1 MISDAAAPHKPRRTP
16 LAEVTGAFLRL
27 GLTSFGGPVA
37 HLGYFR
43 NAFVDQRKWLDDRE
57 YADLVALCQ
66 MLPGPASSQVGMG
79 LGMRRA
85 GLPGLFAAWV
95 TFTLPSAIVLT
106 LFALGLSA
114 VGNVGDAGWLLGLK
128 AAAVAVVAGAVKSMA
143 QSLTPDATRASIA
156 GLALIL
162 LLIVPGS
169 LVPTAVVQVAAIVLG
184 AVAGLLWLRPKPS
197 PAEEAAAEVS
207 TAQSEPAPTEP
218 SADAAHTGSSAP
230 AAVPST
236 ATAKLGSRASRRLGV
251 GALIA
256 FVVLLLGLPALAA
269 ATGDA
274 TIRLIDI
281 FYRAGALVFGGGHVV
296 LPLLEAELVPT
307 GLVDHDTFLA
317 GYGAAQAVPG
327 PLFTFA
333 AFLGASM
340 TTGPTGILGAG
351 IALLATFLPAGLLV
365 VGILPFWER
374 LRAWEPATAALTGVN
389 AAVVG
394 LLGAAL
400 YDPAFVEGIT
410 SPATLALAVAA
421 FIAGTMWKVP
431 AWATVIGAGVLGWLL
446 L

>member
-1 MISDAAAPHKPRRTP
+1 MNSDAAATHQPGAAP
-16 LAEVTGAFLRL
+16 LAEVAGSFLRL

-43 NAFVDQRKWLDDRE
+43 ETFVGRRSWLDDRE

-79 LGMRRA
+79 LGLRRA
-85 GLPGLFAAWV
+85 GLPGLAAAWV
-95 TFTLPSAIVLT
+95 SFTLPSAILLT

-114 VGNVGDAGWLLGLK
+114 FGDLGDAGWLLGLK
-128 AAAVAVVAGAVKSMA
+128 AAAVAVVAGAVQSMA
-143 QSLTPDATRASIA
+143 KTLTPDARRASIA
-156 GLALIL
+156 AAALIL
-162 LLIVPGS
+162 MLVIPNS
-169 LVPTAVVQVAAIVLG
+169 MVPTALVQIAAIVLG
-184 AVAGLLWLRPKPS
+184 GVLGLVWLKRPDKSRKEKES
-197 PAEEAAAEVS
+197 P
-207 TAQSEPAPTEP
+207 
-218 SADAAHTGSSAP
+218 GSK
-230 AAVPST
+230 V
-236 ATAKLGSRASRRLGV
+236 GSRGARRLGI
-251 GALIA
+251 ASLIA
-256 FVVLLLGLPALAA
+256 FAALLLGLPALTA

-340 TTGPTGILGAG
+340 TTGPAGILGAG
-351 IALLATFLPAGLLV
+351 IALLAIFLPAGLLV

-400 YDPAFVEGIT
+400 YDPVFVEGIT

-421 FIAGTMWKVP
+421 FVAGTMWKAP

>member
-1 MISDAAAPHKPRRTP
+1 MTTAPART
-16 LAEVTGAFLRL
+16 AEVAESFLRL

-43 NAFVDQRKWLDDRE
+43 ETFVGRRSWLDDRE
-57 YADLVALCQ
+57 FADLVALCQ

-79 LGMRRA
+79 LGLRRA
-85 GLPGLFAAWV
+85 GLPGLAAAWIS
-95 TFTLPSAIVLT
+95 FTLPSAILLT
-106 LFALGLSA
+106 LFAHGLSA
-114 VGNVGDAGWLLGLK
+114 FGDLGDAGWLLGLK
-128 AAAVAVVAGAVKSMA
+128 AAAVAVVAGAVQSMA
-143 QSLTPDATRASIA
+143 KTLTPDARRASIA
-156 GLALIL
+156 AAALIL
-162 LLIVPGS
+162 MLIIPNS
-169 LVPTAVVQVAAIVLG
+169 IVPTALVQIVAIVLG
-184 AVAGLLWLRPKPS
+184 GVLGLVWLKRPHKGEKDRES
-197 PAEEAAAEVS
+197 PAEA
-207 TAQSEPAPTEP
+207 TAP
-218 SADAAHTGSSAP
+218 D
-230 AAVPST
+230 T
-236 ATAKLGSRASRRLGV
+236 ATTAVGSHAPGACVGSRGARRLGV
-251 GALIA
+251 AALIA
-256 FVVLLLGLPALAA
+256 FAALLFGLPALTA

-340 TTGPTGILGAG
+340 TTGPSGILGAG
-351 IALLATFLPAGLLV
+351 IAVLAIFLPAGLLV
-365 VGILPFWER
+365 IGILPFWER
-374 LRAWEPATAALTGVN
+374 LRSWEPATAALTGVN

-400 YDPAFVEGIT
+400 YDPVFVEGIT

-431 AWATVIGAGVLGWLL
+431 AWATVIGAGLLGWLL

>member
-66 MLPGPASSQVGMG
+66 MLPGPASSQVCMG
-79 LGMRRA
+79 LGLRRA
-85 GLPGLFAAWV
+85 GLPGLAAAWV
-95 TFTLPSAIVLT
+95 TFTLPSAILLT

-114 VGNVGDAGWLLGLK
+114 FGELGDAGWLLGLK
-128 AAAVAVVAGAVKSMA
+128 AAAVAVVAGAVQSMA
-143 QSLTPDATRASIA
+143 KSLTPDARRASIA
-156 GLALIL
+156 GLA
-162 LLIVPGS
+162 IVLMLVIPNS
-169 LVPTAVVQVAAIVLG
+169 IVPTALVQVAAIVLG
-184 AVAGLLWLRPKPS
+184 GVLGLVWLKRPHRGAKNRET
-197 PAEEAAAEVS
+197 PAETRVA
-207 TAQSEPAPTEP
+207 
-218 SADAAHTGSSAP
+218 
-230 AAVPST
+230 
-236 ATAKLGSRASRRLGV
+236 SRGARRLGIS
-251 GALIA
+251 ALIA
-256 FVVLLLGLPALAA
+256 FVALLVGLPALTAV
-269 ATGDA
+269 TGDA

-351 IALLATFLPAGLLV
+351 IALLAIFLPAGLLV

-431 AWATVIGAGVLGWLL
+431 AWAAVIGAGVLGWLL

>member
-1 MISDAAAPHKPRRTP
+1 MTSAPART
-16 LAEVTGAFLRL
+16 AEVAGTFLRL

-43 NAFVDQRKWLDDRE
+43 ETFVGRRSWLDDRE

-79 LGMRRA
+79 LGLRRA
-85 GLPGLFAAWV
+85 GLPGLVAAWV
-95 TFTLPSAIVLT
+95 SFTLPSAILLT

-114 VGNVGDAGWLLGLK
+114 LGGLGDAGWLLGLK
-128 AAAVAVVAGAVKSMA
+128 AAAVAVVAGAVRSMA
-143 QSLTPDATRASIA
+143 TTLTPDARRASIA
-156 GLALIL
+156 AAALIL
-162 LLIVPGS
+162 MLVVPDS
-169 LVPTAVVQVAAIVLG
+169 IVPTALVQIAAIIFGGVLG
-184 AVAGLLWLRPKPS
+184 LVWLKRPHKGGKEQES
-197 PAEEAAAEVS
+197 LTEAAAHE
-207 TAQSEPAPTEP
+207 ARIA
-218 SADAAHTGSSAP
+218 
-230 AAVPST
+230 
-236 ATAKLGSRASRRLGV
+236 SRGARRLGI

-256 FVVLLLGLPALAA
+256 LAALLLGLPALTA

-351 IALLATFLPAGLLV
+351 IALLAIFLPAGLLV
-365 VGILPFWER
+365 IGILPFWER
-374 LRAWEPATAALTGVN
+374 MRAWEPATAALTGVN

-400 YDPAFVEGIT
+400 YDPVFVEGIT
-410 SPATLALAVAA
+410 SPGTLSLAVAA
-421 FIAGTMWKVP
+421 FVAGTMWKVP
-431 AWATVIGAGVLGWLL
+431 AWATVIGAGLAGWLL

>member
-1 MISDAAAPHKPRRTP
+1 MNSDPSAERRNSRPP
-16 LAEVTGAFLRL
+16 LAEVAGSFLRL

-43 NAFVDQRKWLDDRE
+43 ETFVGRRSWLDDRE

-79 LGMRRA
+79 LGLRRA
-85 GLPGLFAAWV
+85 GLPGLAAAWV
-95 TFTLPSAIVLT
+95 TFTLPSAILLT

-114 VGNVGDAGWLLGLK
+114 FGELGDAGWLLGLK
-128 AAAVAVVAGAVKSMA
+128 AAAVAVVAGAVQSMA
-143 QSLTPDATRASIA
+143 KSLTPDARRASIA
-156 GLALIL
+156 GLA
-162 LLIVPGS
+162 IVLMLVIPNS
-169 LVPTAVVQVAAIVLG
+169 IVPTALVQVAAIVLG
-184 AVAGLLWLRPKPS
+184 GVLGLVWLKRPHRGAKNRET
-197 PAEEAAAEVS
+197 PAETRVA
-207 TAQSEPAPTEP
+207 
-218 SADAAHTGSSAP
+218 
-230 AAVPST
+230 
-236 ATAKLGSRASRRLGV
+236 SRGARRLGIS
-251 GALIA
+251 ALIA
-256 FVVLLLGLPALAA
+256 FVALLVGLPALTAV
-269 ATGDA
+269 TGDA

-340 TTGPTGILGAG
+340 TTGPSGILGAG
-351 IALLATFLPAGLLV
+351 IALLAIFLPAGLLV
-365 VGILPFWER
+365 IGILPLWER
-374 LRAWEPATAALTGVN
+374 LRSWEPATAALTGVN

-400 YDPAFVEGIT
+400 YDPVFVEGIT

-431 AWATVIGAGVLGWLL
+431 AWATVIGAGLLGWLL

>member
-1 MISDAAAPHKPRRTP
+1 MTTAPARTS
-16 LAEVTGAFLRL
+16 EVASSFLRL

-43 NAFVDQRKWLDDRE
+43 EAFVGRRSWLDDRE

-79 LGMRRA
+79 LGLRRA
-85 GLPGLFAAWV
+85 GLPGLAAAWV
-95 TFTLPSAIVLT
+95 TFTLPSAILLT

-114 VGNVGDAGWLLGLK
+114 FGELGDAGWLLGLK
-128 AAAVAVVAGAVKSMA
+128 AAAVAVVAGAVQSMA
-143 QSLTPDATRASIA
+143 KTLTPDARRASIA
-156 GLALIL
+156 AAALIL
-162 LLIVPGS
+162 MLIIPNS
-169 LVPTAVVQVAAIVLG
+169 IVPTALVQIVAIVLG
-184 AVAGLLWLRPKPS
+184 GVLGLVWLKRPHKGAKNRET
-197 PAEEAAAEVS
+197 PAETRVA
-207 TAQSEPAPTEP
+207 
-218 SADAAHTGSSAP
+218 
-230 AAVPST
+230 
-236 ATAKLGSRASRRLGV
+236 SRGARRLGIS
-251 GALIA
+251 ALIA
-256 FVVLLLGLPALAA
+256 FVALLVGLPALTA

-340 TTGPTGILGAG
+340 TTGPSGILGAG
-351 IALLATFLPAGLLV
+351 IALLAIFLPAGLLV
-365 VGILPFWER
+365 IGILPFWER

-400 YDPAFVEGIT
+400 YDPVFVEGIT

-421 FIAGTMWKVP
+421 FVAGTMWKIP
-431 AWATVIGAGVLGWLL
+431 AWATVISAGLLGWLL

>member
-1 MISDAAAPHKPRRTP
+1 MTVALART
-16 LAEVTGAFLRL
+16 AEVAGSFLRL

-43 NAFVDQRKWLDDRE
+43 ETFVGRRSWLDDRE

-79 LGMRRA
+79 LGLRRA
-85 GLPGLFAAWV
+85 GLPGLAAAWV
-95 TFTLPSAIVLT
+95 SFTLPSAVLLT

-114 VGNVGDAGWLLGLK
+114 FGDLGDAGWLLGLK
-128 AAAVAVVAGAVKSMA
+128 AAAVAVVAGAVQSMA
-143 QSLTPDATRASIA
+143 RTLTPDARRASIA
-156 GLALIL
+156 AAALIL
-162 LLIVPGS
+162 MLVVPDS
-169 LVPTAVVQVAAIVLG
+169 IVPTALVQIAAIVLG
-184 AVAGLLWLRPKPS
+184 GVLGLVWLKRDHRGANDQKPL
-197 PAEEAAAEVS
+197 AEAAA
-207 TAQSEPAPTEP
+207 PT
-218 SADAAHTGSSAP
+218 
-230 AAVPST
+230 T
-236 ATAKLGSRASRRLGV
+236 ATAAVGSHVPASRLGTRGARRLGI

-256 FVVLLLGLPALAA
+256 FAALLFGLPALTAT
-269 ATGDA
+269 TGDA
-274 TIRLIDI
+274 TVRLIDI

-340 TTGPTGILGAG
+340 TTGPSGILGAG
-351 IALLATFLPAGLLV
+351 IALLAIFLPAGLLV
-365 VGILPFWER
+365 IGILPFWER

-400 YDPAFVEGIT
+400 YDPVFVEGIT

-421 FIAGTMWKVP
+421 FVAGTMWKVP
-431 AWATVIGAGVLGWLL
+431 AWATVIGAGLAGWLL

>member
-1 MISDAAAPHKPRRTP
+1 MTTAPART
-16 LAEVTGAFLRL
+16 AEVAGSFLRL

-43 NAFVDQRKWLDDRE
+43 ETFVGRRSWLDDRE

-79 LGMRRA
+79 LGLRRA
-85 GLPGLFAAWV
+85 GLPGLAAAWV
-95 TFTLPSAIVLT
+95 TFTLPSAILLT

-114 VGNVGDAGWLLGLK
+114 FGELGDAGWLLGLK
-128 AAAVAVVAGAVKSMA
+128 AAAVAVVAGAVQSMA
-143 QSLTPDATRASIA
+143 KSLTPDARRASIA
-156 GLALIL
+156 GLA
-162 LLIVPGS
+162 IVLMLVIPNS
-169 LVPTAVVQVAAIVLG
+169 IVPTALVQVAAIVLG
-184 AVAGLLWLRPKPS
+184 GVLGLVWLKRPHRGAKNRET
-197 PAEEAAAEVS
+197 PAETRVA
-207 TAQSEPAPTEP
+207 
-218 SADAAHTGSSAP
+218 
-230 AAVPST
+230 
-236 ATAKLGSRASRRLGV
+236 SRGARRLGIS
-251 GALIA
+251 ALIA
-256 FVVLLLGLPALAA
+256 FVALLVGLPALTA

-274 TIRLIDI
+274 TLRLIDI

-340 TTGPTGILGAG
+340 TTGPSGILGAG
-351 IALLATFLPAGLLV
+351 IALLAIFLPAGLLV
-365 VGILPFWER
+365 IGILPFWER

-400 YDPAFVEGIT
+400 YDPVFVEGIT

-421 FIAGTMWKVP
+421 FVAGTMWKIP
-431 AWATVIGAGVLGWLL
+431 AWATVISAGLLGWLL

>member
-1 MISDAAAPHKPRRTP
+1 MTAALART
-16 LAEVTGAFLRL
+16 AEVAGSFLRL

-43 NAFVDQRKWLDDRE
+43 ETFVDRRSWLDDRE

-79 LGMRRA
+79 LGLRRA
-85 GLPGLFAAWV
+85 GLPGLVAAWV
-95 TFTLPSAIVLT
+95 SFTLPSAILLT

-114 VGNVGDAGWLLGLK
+114 FGDLGDAGWLLGLK
-128 AAAVAVVAGAVKSMA
+128 AAAVAVVAGAVQSMA
-143 QSLTPDATRASIA
+143 RTLTPDARRASIA
-156 GLALIL
+156 AAALIL
-162 LLIVPGS
+162 MLVVPDS
-169 LVPTAVVQVAAIVLG
+169 IVPTALVQIAAIVLG
-184 AVAGLLWLRPKPS
+184 GVLGLVWLKRDHRGANDQKPL
-197 PAEEAAAEVS
+197 AEAAA
-207 TAQSEPAPTEP
+207 P
-218 SADAAHTGSSAP
+218 D
-230 AAVPST
+230 T
-236 ATAKLGSRASRRLGV
+236 ATAAVESHAPASRLGTRGARRLGI

-256 FVVLLLGLPALAA
+256 FAALLFGLPALTAT
-269 ATGDA
+269 TGDA

-340 TTGPTGILGAG
+340 ATGPTGILGAG
-351 IALLATFLPAGLLV
+351 IALLAIFLPAGLLV
-365 VGILPFWER
+365 IGTLPFWER

-400 YDPAFVEGIT
+400 YDPVFVEGIT

-421 FIAGTMWKVP
+421 FVAGTMWKVP
-431 AWATVIGAGVLGWLL
+431 AWATVISAGLAGWLL

>member
-1 MISDAAAPHKPRRTP
+1 MTTAPART
-16 LAEVTGAFLRL
+16 AEVAGSFLRL

-43 NAFVDQRKWLDDRE
+43 ETFVGRRSWLDDRE

-79 LGMRRA
+79 LGLRRA
-85 GLPGLFAAWV
+85 GLPGLAAAWV
-95 TFTLPSAIVLT
+95 TFTLPSAILLT

-114 VGNVGDAGWLLGLK
+114 FGELGDAGWLLGLK
-128 AAAVAVVAGAVKSMA
+128 AAAVAVVAGAVQSMA
-143 QSLTPDATRASIA
+143 KSLTPDARRASIA
-156 GLALIL
+156 GLA
-162 LLIVPGS
+162 IVLMLVIPNS
-169 LVPTAVVQVAAIVLG
+169 IVPTALVQVAAIVLG
-184 AVAGLLWLRPKPS
+184 GVLGLVWLKRPHRGAKNRET
-197 PAEEAAAEVS
+197 PAETRVA
-207 TAQSEPAPTEP
+207 
-218 SADAAHTGSSAP
+218 
-230 AAVPST
+230 
-236 ATAKLGSRASRRLGV
+236 SRGARRLGIS
-251 GALIA
+251 ALIA
-256 FVVLLLGLPALAA
+256 FVALLVGLPALTAV
-269 ATGDA
+269 TGDA

-281 FYRAGALVFGGGHVV
+281 FYRAGSLVFGGGHVV

-340 TTGPTGILGAG
+340 TTGPSGILGAG
-351 IALLATFLPAGLLV
+351 IALLAIFLPAGLLV
-365 VGILPFWER
+365 IGILPFWER
-374 LRAWEPATAALTGVN
+374 LRSWEPATAALTGVN

-400 YDPAFVEGIT
+400 YDPVFVEGIT

-431 AWATVIGAGVLGWLL
+431 AWATVIGAGLLGWLL

>member
-1 MISDAAAPHKPRRTP
+1 MTTAPART
-16 LAEVTGAFLRL
+16 AEVAGSFLRL

-43 NAFVDQRKWLDDRE
+43 ETFVGRRSWLDDRE

-79 LGMRRA
+79 LGLRRA
-85 GLPGLFAAWV
+85 GLPGLAAAWV
-95 TFTLPSAIVLT
+95 TFTLPSAILLT

-114 VGNVGDAGWLLGLK
+114 FGELGDAGWLLGLK
-128 AAAVAVVAGAVKSMA
+128 AAAVAVVAGAVQSMA
-143 QSLTPDATRASIA
+143 KSLTPDARRASIA
-156 GLALIL
+156 GLAVVLMLVIPNS
-162 LLIVPGS
+162 I
-169 LVPTAVVQVAAIVLG
+169 VPTALVQVAAIVLG
-184 AVAGLLWLRPKPS
+184 GVLGLAWLKRPHKGAKNRET
-197 PAEEAAAEVS
+197 PAETRVA
-207 TAQSEPAPTEP
+207 
-218 SADAAHTGSSAP
+218 
-230 AAVPST
+230 
-236 ATAKLGSRASRRLGV
+236 SRGARRLGIS
-251 GALIA
+251 ALIA
-256 FVVLLLGLPALAA
+256 FVALLVGLPALTA

-340 TTGPTGILGAG
+340 TTGPSGILGAG
-351 IALLATFLPAGLLV
+351 TALLAIFLPAGLLV
-365 VGILPFWER
+365 IGILPFWER
-374 LRAWEPATAALTGVN
+374 LRSWEPATAALTGVN

-400 YDPAFVEGIT
+400 YDPVFVEGIT

-431 AWATVIGAGVLGWLL
+431 AWATVIVAGLLGWLL

>member
-1 MISDAAAPHKPRRTP
+1 MTTAPART
-16 LAEVTGAFLRL
+16 AEVAGSFLRL

-43 NAFVDQRKWLDDRE
+43 ETFVGRRSWLDDRE

-79 LGMRRA
+79 LGLRRA
-85 GLPGLFAAWV
+85 GLPGLAAAWV
-95 TFTLPSAIVLT
+95 TFTLPSAILLT

-114 VGNVGDAGWLLGLK
+114 FGELGDAGWLLGLK
-128 AAAVAVVAGAVKSMA
+128 AAAVAVVAGAVQSMA
-143 QSLTPDATRASIA
+143 KSLTPDARRASIA
-156 GLALIL
+156 GLA
-162 LLIVPGS
+162 IVLMLVIPNS
-169 LVPTAVVQVAAIVLG
+169 IVPTALVQVAAIVLG
-184 AVAGLLWLRPKPS
+184 GVLGLVWLKRPHRGAKNRET
-197 PAEEAAAEVS
+197 PAETRVA
-207 TAQSEPAPTEP
+207 
-218 SADAAHTGSSAP
+218 
-230 AAVPST
+230 
-236 ATAKLGSRASRRLGV
+236 SRGARRLGIS
-251 GALIA
+251 ALIA
-256 FVVLLLGLPALAA
+256 FVALLVGLPALTAV
-269 ATGDA
+269 TGDA

-340 TTGPTGILGAG
+340 TTGPSGILGAG
-351 IALLATFLPAGLLV
+351 IALLAIFLPAGLLV
-365 VGILPFWER
+365 IGILPFWER
-374 LRAWEPATAALTGVN
+374 LRSWEPATAALTGVN

-400 YDPAFVEGIT
+400 YDPVFVEGIT

-421 FIAGTMWKVP
+421 FVAGTMWKIP
-431 AWATVIGAGVLGWLL
+431 AWATVISAGLLGWLL

>member
-1 MISDAAAPHKPRRTP
+1 MTSAPART
-16 LAEVTGAFLRL
+16 AEVAGSFLRL

-43 NAFVDQRKWLDDRE
+43 NEFVGRRSWLDDRE

-79 LGMRRA
+79 LGLRRA
-85 GLPGLFAAWV
+85 GLPGLAAAWV
-95 TFTLPSAIVLT
+95 SFTLPSAILLT

-114 VGNVGDAGWLLGLK
+114 FGDLGDAGWLLGLK
-128 AAAVAVVAGAVKSMA
+128 AAAVAVVAGAVQSMA
-143 QSLTPDATRASIA
+143 KTLTPDARRASIA
-156 GLALIL
+156 AAVLMLM
-162 LLIVPGS
+162 
-169 LVPTAVVQVAAIVLG
+169 LVIPDSTLPTALVQIVAIVLG
-184 AVAGLLWLRPKPS
+184 GVLGLVWLKRPDKGRNEKES
-197 PAEEAAAEVS
+197 PTEAASA
-207 TAQSEPAPTEP
+207 SE
-218 SADAAHTGSSAP
+218 S
-230 AAVPST
+230 
-236 ATAKLGSRASRRLGV
+236 ATASESASTSESAAATVGPHSPESRIASRGARRLGI
-251 GALIA
+251 ASLIA
-256 FVVLLLGLPALAA
+256 FAALLLGLPALTA

-340 TTGPTGILGAG
+340 TTGPSGILGAG
-351 IALLATFLPAGLLV
+351 IALLAIFLPAGQLV
-365 VGILPFWER
+365 IGILPFWER

-400 YDPAFVEGIT
+400 YDPVFVEGIT

-421 FIAGTMWKVP
+421 FVAGTMWKVP

>member
-1 MISDAAAPHKPRRTP
+1 MTTAPART
-16 LAEVTGAFLRL
+16 AEVAGSFLRL

-43 NAFVDQRKWLDDRE
+43 ETFVGRRSWLDDRE

-79 LGMRRA
+79 LGLRRA
-85 GLPGLFAAWV
+85 GLPGLAAAWV
-95 TFTLPSAIVLT
+95 TFTLPSAILLT

-114 VGNVGDAGWLLGLK
+114 FGELGDAGWLLGLK
-128 AAAVAVVAGAVKSMA
+128 AAAVAVVAGAVRSMA
-143 QSLTPDATRASIA
+143 TTLTPDAKRASIA
-156 GLALIL
+156 AAALIL
-162 LLIVPGS
+162 M
-169 LVPTAVVQVAAIVLG
+169 LVIPDSIMPTALVQIAAIVLG
-184 AVAGLLWLRPKPS
+184 GVLGLVWLKRPHRGAKNRET
-197 PAEEAAAEVS
+197 PAETRVA
-207 TAQSEPAPTEP
+207 
-218 SADAAHTGSSAP
+218 
-230 AAVPST
+230 
-236 ATAKLGSRASRRLGV
+236 SRGARRLGV
-251 GALIA
+251 SALIA
-256 FVVLLLGLPALAA
+256 FAALLLGLPALTA

-274 TIRLIDI
+274 TVRLIDI

-307 GLVDHDTFLA
+307 GLIDHDTFLA

-340 TTGPTGILGAG
+340 TSGPTGILGAG
-351 IALLATFLPAGLLV
+351 IALLAIFLPAGLLV
-365 VGILPFWER
+365 IGILPFWER

-400 YDPAFVEGIT
+400 YDPVFVAGIT

-421 FIAGTMWKVP
+421 FVASTMWKVP
-431 AWATVIGAGVLGWLL
+431 AWATVIGAGLIGWLL

>member
-1 MISDAAAPHKPRRTP
+1 MTTAPART
-16 LAEVTGAFLRL
+16 AEVAESFLRL

-43 NAFVDQRKWLDDRE
+43 ETFVGRRSWLDDRE
-57 YADLVALCQ
+57 FADLVALCQ

-79 LGMRRA
+79 LGLRRA
-85 GLPGLFAAWV
+85 GLPGLAAAWV
-95 TFTLPSAIVLT
+95 TFTLPSAILLT

-114 VGNVGDAGWLLGLK
+114 FGELGDAGWLLGLK
-128 AAAVAVVAGAVKSMA
+128 AAAVAVVAGAVQSMA
-143 QSLTPDATRASIA
+143 KSLTPDARRASIA
-156 GLALIL
+156 GLA
-162 LLIVPGS
+162 IVLMLVIPNS
-169 LVPTAVVQVAAIVLG
+169 IVPTALVQVAAIVLG
-184 AVAGLLWLRPKPS
+184 GVLGLVWLKRPHRGAKNRET
-197 PAEEAAAEVS
+197 PAETRVA
-207 TAQSEPAPTEP
+207 
-218 SADAAHTGSSAP
+218 
-230 AAVPST
+230 
-236 ATAKLGSRASRRLGV
+236 SRGARRLGIS
-251 GALIA
+251 ALIA
-256 FVVLLLGLPALAA
+256 FVALLVGLPALTAV
-269 ATGDA
+269 TGDA

-340 TTGPTGILGAG
+340 TTGPSGILGAG
-351 IALLATFLPAGLLV
+351 IALLAIFLPAGLLV
-365 VGILPFWER
+365 IGILPFWER
-374 LRAWEPATAALTGVN
+374 LRAWKPATAALTGVN

>member
-79 LGMRRA
+79 LGLRRA
-85 GLPGLFAAWV
+85 GLPGLAAAWV
-95 TFTLPSAIVLT
+95 TFTLPSAILLT

-114 VGNVGDAGWLLGLK
+114 FGELGDAGWLLGLK
-128 AAAVAVVAGAVKSMA
+128 AAAVAVVAGAVQSMA
-143 QSLTPDATRASIA
+143 KTLTPDARRASIA
-156 GLALIL
+156 AAALIL
-162 LLIVPGS
+162 MLIIPNS
-169 LVPTAVVQVAAIVLG
+169 IVPTALVQIVAIVLG
-184 AVAGLLWLRPKPS
+184 GVLGLVWLKRPHKGEKDRES
-197 PAEEAAAEVS
+197 PAEA
-207 TAQSEPAPTEP
+207 TAP
-218 SADAAHTGSSAP
+218 D
-230 AAVPST
+230 T
-236 ATAKLGSRASRRLGV
+236 ATTAVGSHAPGACVGSRGARRLGV
-251 GALIA
+251 AALIA
-256 FVVLLLGLPALAA
+256 FAALLFGLPALTA

-340 TTGPTGILGAG
+340 TTGPSGILGAG
-351 IALLATFLPAGLLV
+351 IALLAIFLPAGLLV
-365 VGILPFWER
+365 IGILPFWER
-374 LRAWEPATAALTGVN
+374 LRSWEPATAALTGVN

-400 YDPAFVEGIT
+400 YDPVFVEGIT

-431 AWATVIGAGVLGWLL
+431 AWATVIGAGLLGWLL

>member
-1 MISDAAAPHKPRRTP
+1 MTTAPART
-16 LAEVTGAFLRL
+16 AEVAGSFLRL

-43 NAFVDQRKWLDDRE
+43 ETFVGRRSWLDDRE

-79 LGMRRA
+79 LGLRRA
-85 GLPGLFAAWV
+85 GLPGLAAAWV
-95 TFTLPSAIVLT
+95 TFTLPSAILLT

-114 VGNVGDAGWLLGLK
+114 FGELGDAGWLLGLK
-128 AAAVAVVAGAVKSMA
+128 AAAVAVVAGAVQSMA
-143 QSLTPDATRASIA
+143 KSLTPDARRASIA
-156 GLALIL
+156 GLAVVLMLVIPNS
-162 LLIVPGS
+162 I
-169 LVPTAVVQVAAIVLG
+169 VPTALVQVAAIVLG
-184 AVAGLLWLRPKPS
+184 GVLGLAWLKRPHKGAKNRET
-197 PAEEAAAEVS
+197 PAETRVA
-207 TAQSEPAPTEP
+207 
-218 SADAAHTGSSAP
+218 
-230 AAVPST
+230 
-236 ATAKLGSRASRRLGV
+236 SRGARRLGIS
-251 GALIA
+251 ALIA
-256 FVVLLLGLPALAA
+256 FVALLVGLPALTA

-340 TTGPTGILGAG
+340 TTGPSGILGAG
-351 IALLATFLPAGLLV
+351 TALLAIFLPAGLLV
-365 VGILPFWER
+365 IGILPFWER
-374 LRAWEPATAALTGVN
+374 LRSWEPATAALTGVN

-400 YDPAFVEGIT
+400 YDPVFVEGIT

-431 AWATVIGAGVLGWLL
+431 AWATVIGAGLLGWLL

>member
-1 MISDAAAPHKPRRTP
+1 MNSDPSAERRNSRPP
-16 LAEVTGAFLRL
+16 LAEVAGSFLRL

-43 NAFVDQRKWLDDRE
+43 ETFVGRRSWLDDRE

-79 LGMRRA
+79 LGLRRA
-85 GLPGLFAAWV
+85 GLPGLAAAWV
-95 TFTLPSAIVLT
+95 TFTLPSAILLT

-114 VGNVGDAGWLLGLK
+114 FGELGDAGWLLGLK
-128 AAAVAVVAGAVKSMA
+128 AAAVAVVAGAVQSMA
-143 QSLTPDATRASIA
+143 KSLTPDARRASIA
-156 GLALIL
+156 GLA
-162 LLIVPGS
+162 IVLMLVIPNS
-169 LVPTAVVQVAAIVLG
+169 IVPTALVQVAAIVLG
-184 AVAGLLWLRPKPS
+184 GVLGLVWLKRPHRGAKNRET
-197 PAEEAAAEVS
+197 PAETRVA
-207 TAQSEPAPTEP
+207 
-218 SADAAHTGSSAP
+218 
-230 AAVPST
+230 
-236 ATAKLGSRASRRLGV
+236 SRGARRLGIS
-251 GALIA
+251 ALIA
-256 FVVLLLGLPALAA
+256 FVALLVGLPALTAV
-269 ATGDA
+269 TGDA

-340 TTGPTGILGAG
+340 TTGPSGILGAG
-351 IALLATFLPAGLLV
+351 IALLAIFLPAGLLV
-365 VGILPFWER
+365 IGILPFWER
-374 LRAWEPATAALTGVN
+374 LRSWEPATAALTGVN

-400 YDPAFVEGIT
+400 YDPVFVEGIT

-431 AWATVIGAGVLGWLL
+431 AWATVIGAGLLGWLL

>member
-1 MISDAAAPHKPRRTP
+1 MNSDAAATHQPGAAP
-16 LAEVTGAFLRL
+16 LAEVAGSFLRL

-43 NAFVDQRKWLDDRE
+43 ETFVGRRSWLDDRE

-79 LGMRRA
+79 LGLRRA
-85 GLPGLFAAWV
+85 GLPGLAAAWV
-95 TFTLPSAIVLT
+95 SFTLPSAILLT

-114 VGNVGDAGWLLGLK
+114 FGDLGDAGWLLGLK
-128 AAAVAVVAGAVKSMA
+128 AAAVAVVAGAVQSMA
-143 QSLTPDATRASIA
+143 KTLTPDARRASIA
-156 GLALIL
+156 AAALIL
-162 LLIVPGS
+162 MLVIPNS
-169 LVPTAVVQVAAIVLG
+169 MVPTALVQIAAIVLG
-184 AVAGLLWLRPKPS
+184 GVLGLVWLKRPDKSRKEKES
-197 PAEEAAAEVS
+197 P
-207 TAQSEPAPTEP
+207 
-218 SADAAHTGSSAP
+218 GSK
-230 AAVPST
+230 V
-236 ATAKLGSRASRRLGV
+236 GSRSARRLGI
-251 GALIA
+251 ASLIA
-256 FVVLLLGLPALAA
+256 FAALLLGLPALTA

-281 FYRAGALVFGGGHVV
+281 FYRTGALVFGGGHVV

-340 TTGPTGILGAG
+340 TTGPAGILGAG
-351 IALLATFLPAGLLV
+351 IALLAIFLPAGLLV

-400 YDPAFVEGIT
+400 YDPVFVEGIT

-421 FIAGTMWKVP
+421 FVAGTMWKAP

>member
-79 LGMRRA
+79 LGLRRA
-85 GLPGLFAAWV
+85 GLPGLAAAWV
-95 TFTLPSAIVLT
+95 TFTLPSAILLT

-114 VGNVGDAGWLLGLK
+114 FGELGDAGWLLGLK
-128 AAAVAVVAGAVKSMA
+128 AAAVAVVAGAVQSMA
-143 QSLTPDATRASIA
+143 KSLTPDARRASIA
-156 GLALIL
+156 GLA
-162 LLIVPGS
+162 IVLMLVIPNS
-169 LVPTAVVQVAAIVLG
+169 IVPTALVQVAAIVLG
-184 AVAGLLWLRPKPS
+184 GVLGLVWLKRPHRGAKNRET
-197 PAEEAAAEVS
+197 PAETRVA
-207 TAQSEPAPTEP
+207 
-218 SADAAHTGSSAP
+218 
-230 AAVPST
+230 
-236 ATAKLGSRASRRLGV
+236 SRGARRLGIS
-251 GALIA
+251 ALIA
-256 FVVLLLGLPALAA
+256 FVALLVGLPALTAV
-269 ATGDA
+269 TGDA

-340 TTGPTGILGAG
+340 TTGPSGILGAG
-351 IALLATFLPAGLLV
+351 IALLAIFLPAGLLV

-374 LRAWEPATAALTGVN
+374 LRAWKPATAALTGVN

-400 YDPAFVEGIT
+400 YDPVFVEGIT

-431 AWATVIGAGVLGWLL
+431 AWAAVIGAGVLGWLL

>member
-79 LGMRRA
+79 LGLRRA
-85 GLPGLFAAWV
+85 GLPGLAAAWV
-95 TFTLPSAIVLT
+95 TFTLPSAILLT

-114 VGNVGDAGWLLGLK
+114 FGELGDAGWLLGLK
-128 AAAVAVVAGAVKSMA
+128 AAAVAVVAGAVQSMA
-143 QSLTPDATRASIA
+143 KSLTPDARRASIA
-156 GLALIL
+156 GLA
-162 LLIVPGS
+162 IVLMLVIPNS
-169 LVPTAVVQVAAIVLG
+169 IVPTALVQVAAIVLG
-184 AVAGLLWLRPKPS
+184 GVLGLVWLKRPHRGAKNRET
-197 PAEEAAAEVS
+197 PAETRVA
-207 TAQSEPAPTEP
+207 
-218 SADAAHTGSSAP
+218 
-230 AAVPST
+230 
-236 ATAKLGSRASRRLGV
+236 SRGARRLGIS
-251 GALIA
+251 ALIA
-256 FVVLLLGLPALAA
+256 FVALLVGLPALTAV
-269 ATGDA
+269 TGDA

-351 IALLATFLPAGLLV
+351 IALLAIFLPAGLLV

-431 AWATVIGAGVLGWLL
+431 AWATVIGAGLLGWLL

>member
-79 LGMRRA
+79 LGLRRA
-85 GLPGLFAAWV
+85 GLPGLAAAWV
-95 TFTLPSAIVLT
+95 TFTLPSAILLT

-114 VGNVGDAGWLLGLK
+114 FGELGDAGWLLGLK
-128 AAAVAVVAGAVKSMA
+128 AAAVAVVAGAVQSMA
-143 QSLTPDATRASIA
+143 KSLTPDARRASIA
-156 GLALIL
+156 GLA
-162 LLIVPGS
+162 IVLMLVIPNS
-169 LVPTAVVQVAAIVLG
+169 IVPTALVQVAAIVLG
-184 AVAGLLWLRPKPS
+184 GVLGLVWLKRPHRGAKNRET
-197 PAEEAAAEVS
+197 PAETRVA
-207 TAQSEPAPTEP
+207 
-218 SADAAHTGSSAP
+218 
-230 AAVPST
+230 
-236 ATAKLGSRASRRLGV
+236 SRGARRLGIS
-251 GALIA
+251 ALIA
-256 FVVLLLGLPALAA
+256 FVALLVGLPALTAV
-269 ATGDA
+269 TGDA

-351 IALLATFLPAGLLV
+351 IALLAIFLPAGLLV

-431 AWATVIGAGVLGWLL
+431 AWAAVIGAGVLGWLL

>member
-79 LGMRRA
+79 LGLRRA
-85 GLPGLFAAWV
+85 GLPGLAAAWV
-95 TFTLPSAIVLT
+95 TFTLPSAILLT

-114 VGNVGDAGWLLGLK
+114 FGELGDAGWLLGLK
-128 AAAVAVVAGAVKSMA
+128 AAAVAVVAGAVQSMA
-143 QSLTPDATRASIA
+143 KSLTPDARRASIA
-156 GLALIL
+156 GLA
-162 LLIVPGS
+162 IVLMLVIPNS
-169 LVPTAVVQVAAIVLG
+169 IVPTALVQVAAIVLG
-184 AVAGLLWLRPKPS
+184 GVLGLVWLKRPHRGAKNRET
-197 PAEEAAAEVS
+197 PAETRVA
-207 TAQSEPAPTEP
+207 
-218 SADAAHTGSSAP
+218 
-230 AAVPST
+230 
-236 ATAKLGSRASRRLGV
+236 SRGARRLGIS
-251 GALIA
+251 ALIA
-256 FVVLLLGLPALAA
+256 FVALLVGLPALTAV
-269 ATGDA
+269 TGDA

-340 TTGPTGILGAG
+340 TTGPAGILGAG
-351 IALLATFLPAGLLV
+351 IALLAIFLPAGLLV

-400 YDPAFVEGIT
+400 YDPVFVEGIT

-421 FIAGTMWKVP
+421 FVAGTMWKAP

>member
-1 MISDAAAPHKPRRTP
+1 MTTAPART
-16 LAEVTGAFLRL
+16 AEVAGSFLRL

-43 NAFVDQRKWLDDRE
+43 ETFVGRRSWLDDRE

-79 LGMRRA
+79 LGLRRA
-85 GLPGLFAAWV
+85 GLPGLAAAWV
-95 TFTLPSAIVLT
+95 TFTLPSAILLT

-114 VGNVGDAGWLLGLK
+114 FGELGDAGWLLGLK
-128 AAAVAVVAGAVKSMA
+128 AAAVAVVAGAVQSMA
-143 QSLTPDATRASIA
+143 KSLTPDARRASIA
-156 GLALIL
+156 GLA
-162 LLIVPGS
+162 IVLMLVIPNS
-169 LVPTAVVQVAAIVLG
+169 IVPTALVQVAAIVLG
-184 AVAGLLWLRPKPS
+184 GVLGLVWLKRPHRGAKNRET
-197 PAEEAAAEVS
+197 PAETRVA
-207 TAQSEPAPTEP
+207 
-218 SADAAHTGSSAP
+218 
-230 AAVPST
+230 
-236 ATAKLGSRASRRLGV
+236 SRGARRLGIS
-251 GALIA
+251 ALIA
-256 FVVLLLGLPALAA
+256 FVALLVGLPALTAV
-269 ATGDA
+269 TGDA

-340 TTGPTGILGAG
+340 TTGPSGILGAG
-351 IALLATFLPAGLLV
+351 IALLAIFLPAGLLV
-365 VGILPFWER
+365 IGILPFWER
-374 LRAWEPATAALTGVN
+374 LRSWEPATSALTGVN

-400 YDPAFVEGIT
+400 YDPVFVEGIT

-431 AWATVIGAGVLGWLL
+431 AWATVIGAGLLGWLL

>member
-1 MISDAAAPHKPRRTP
+1 MTSAPAPT
-16 LAEVTGAFLRL
+16 AEVAGSFLRL

-43 NAFVDQRKWLDDRE
+43 NEFVGRRSWLDDRE

-79 LGMRRA
+79 LGLRRA
-85 GLPGLFAAWV
+85 GLPGLAAAWV
-95 TFTLPSAIVLT
+95 SFTLPSAILLT

-114 VGNVGDAGWLLGLK
+114 FGDLGDAGWLLGLK
-128 AAAVAVVAGAVKSMA
+128 AAAVAVVAGAVQSMA
-143 QSLTPDATRASIA
+143 KTLTPDARRASIA
-156 GLALIL
+156 AAVLMLM
-162 LLIVPGS
+162 
-169 LVPTAVVQVAAIVLG
+169 LVIPDSTLPTALVQIVAIVLG
-184 AVAGLLWLRPKPS
+184 GVLGLVWLKRPDKGRNEKES
-197 PAEEAAAEVS
+197 PTEAASA
-207 TAQSEPAPTEP
+207 SE
-218 SADAAHTGSSAP
+218 S
-230 AAVPST
+230 
-236 ATAKLGSRASRRLGV
+236 ATASESASTSESAAATVGPHSPESRIASRGARRLGI
-251 GALIA
+251 ASLIA
-256 FVVLLLGLPALAA
+256 FAALLLGLPALTA

-340 TTGPTGILGAG
+340 TTGPSGILGAG
-351 IALLATFLPAGLLV
+351 IALLAIFLPAGQLV
-365 VGILPFWER
+365 IGILPFWER

-400 YDPAFVEGIT
+400 YDPVFVEGIT

-421 FIAGTMWKVP
+421 FVAGTMWKVP

>member
-1 MISDAAAPHKPRRTP
+1 MTTAPART
-16 LAEVTGAFLRL
+16 AEVAGSFLRL

-43 NAFVDQRKWLDDRE
+43 ETFVGRRSWLDDRE

-79 LGMRRA
+79 LGLRRA
-85 GLPGLFAAWV
+85 GLPGLAAAWV
-95 TFTLPSAIVLT
+95 TFTLPSAILLT

-114 VGNVGDAGWLLGLK
+114 FGELGDAGWLLGLK
-128 AAAVAVVAGAVKSMA
+128 AAAVAVVAGAVQSMA
-143 QSLTPDATRASIA
+143 KSLTPDARRASIA
-156 GLALIL
+156 GLA
-162 LLIVPGS
+162 IVLMLVIPNS
-169 LVPTAVVQVAAIVLG
+169 IVPTALVQVAAIVLG
-184 AVAGLLWLRPKPS
+184 GVLGLVWLKRPHRGAKNRET
-197 PAEEAAAEVS
+197 PAETRVA
-207 TAQSEPAPTEP
+207 
-218 SADAAHTGSSAP
+218 
-230 AAVPST
+230 
-236 ATAKLGSRASRRLGV
+236 SRGARRLGIS
-251 GALIA
+251 ALIA
-256 FVVLLLGLPALAA
+256 FVALLVGLPALTAV
-269 ATGDA
+269 TGDA

-340 TTGPTGILGAG
+340 TTGPSGILGAG
-351 IALLATFLPAGLLV
+351 IALLAIFLPAGLLV
-365 VGILPFWER
+365 IGILPFWER
-374 LRAWEPATAALTGVN
+374 LRSWEPATAALTGVN

-400 YDPAFVEGIT
+400 YDPVFVEGIT

>member
-1 MISDAAAPHKPRRTP
+1 MTTAPARTS
-16 LAEVTGAFLRL
+16 EVASSFLRL

-43 NAFVDQRKWLDDRE
+43 ETFVGRRSWLDDRE

-79 LGMRRA
+79 LGLRRA
-85 GLPGLFAAWV
+85 GLPGLAAAWV
-95 TFTLPSAIVLT
+95 TFTLPSAILLT

-114 VGNVGDAGWLLGLK
+114 FGELGDAGWLLGLK
-128 AAAVAVVAGAVKSMA
+128 AAAVAVVAGAVQSMA
-143 QSLTPDATRASIA
+143 KSLTPDARRASIA
-156 GLALIL
+156 GLA
-162 LLIVPGS
+162 IVLMLVIPNS
-169 LVPTAVVQVAAIVLG
+169 IVPTALVQVAAIVLG
-184 AVAGLLWLRPKPS
+184 GVLGLVWLKRPHRGAKNRET
-197 PAEEAAAEVS
+197 PAETRVA
-207 TAQSEPAPTEP
+207 
-218 SADAAHTGSSAP
+218 
-230 AAVPST
+230 
-236 ATAKLGSRASRRLGV
+236 SRGARRLGIS
-251 GALIA
+251 ALIA
-256 FVVLLLGLPALAA
+256 FVALLVGLPALTAV
-269 ATGDA
+269 TGDA

-351 IALLATFLPAGLLV
+351 IALLAIFLPAGLLV

-431 AWATVIGAGVLGWLL
+431 AWAAVIGAGVLGWLL

>member
-1 MISDAAAPHKPRRTP
+1 MTTAPART
-16 LAEVTGAFLRL
+16 AEVAGSFLRL

-43 NAFVDQRKWLDDRE
+43 ETFVGRRSWLDDRE

-79 LGMRRA
+79 LGLRRA
-85 GLPGLFAAWV
+85 GLPGLAAAWV
-95 TFTLPSAIVLT
+95 TFTLPSAILLT

-114 VGNVGDAGWLLGLK
+114 FGELGDAGWLLGLK
-128 AAAVAVVAGAVKSMA
+128 AAAVAVVAGAVQSMA
-143 QSLTPDATRASIA
+143 KSLTPDARRASIA
-156 GLALIL
+156 GLA
-162 LLIVPGS
+162 IVLMLVIPNS
-169 LVPTAVVQVAAIVLG
+169 IVPTALVQVAAIVLG
-184 AVAGLLWLRPKPS
+184 GVLGLVWLKRPHRGAKNRET
-197 PAEEAAAEVS
+197 PAETRVA
-207 TAQSEPAPTEP
+207 
-218 SADAAHTGSSAP
+218 
-230 AAVPST
+230 
-236 ATAKLGSRASRRLGV
+236 SRGARRLGIS
-251 GALIA
+251 ALIA
-256 FVVLLLGLPALAA
+256 FVALLVGLPALTAV
-269 ATGDA
+269 TGDA

-340 TTGPTGILGAG
+340 TTGPSGILGAG
-351 IALLATFLPAGLLV
+351 IALLAIFLPAGLLV
-365 VGILPFWER
+365 IGILPFWER
-374 LRAWEPATAALTGVN
+374 LRSWEPATAALTGVN

-400 YDPAFVEGIT
+400 YDPVFIEGIT

-431 AWATVIGAGVLGWLL
+431 AWATVIGAGLLGWLL

>member
-1 MISDAAAPHKPRRTP
+1 MNSDAAATHQPGAAP
-16 LAEVTGAFLRL
+16 LAEVAGSFLRL

-43 NAFVDQRKWLDDRE
+43 ETFVGRRSWLDDRE

-79 LGMRRA
+79 LGLRRA
-85 GLPGLFAAWV
+85 GLPGLAAAWV
-95 TFTLPSAIVLT
+95 SFTLPSAILLT

-114 VGNVGDAGWLLGLK
+114 FGDLGDAGWLLGLK
-128 AAAVAVVAGAVKSMA
+128 AAAVAVVAGAVQSMA
-143 QSLTPDATRASIA
+143 KTLTPDARRASIA
-156 GLALIL
+156 AAALIL
-162 LLIVPGS
+162 MLVIPNS
-169 LVPTAVVQVAAIVLG
+169 MVPTALVQIAAIILGGVLG
-184 AVAGLLWLRPKPS
+184 LVWLKRPDKSRKEKES
-197 PAEEAAAEVS
+197 P
-207 TAQSEPAPTEP
+207 
-218 SADAAHTGSSAP
+218 GSK
-230 AAVPST
+230 V
-236 ATAKLGSRASRRLGV
+236 GSRGARRLGI
-251 GALIA
+251 ASLIA
-256 FVVLLLGLPALAA
+256 FAALLLGLPALTA

-340 TTGPTGILGAG
+340 TTGPAGILGAG
-351 IALLATFLPAGLLV
+351 IALLAIFLPAGLLV

-400 YDPAFVEGIT
+400 YDPVFVEGIT

-421 FIAGTMWKVP
+421 FVAGTMWKAP

>member
-1 MISDAAAPHKPRRTP
+1 MTTAPART
-16 LAEVTGAFLRL
+16 AEVAGSFLRL

-43 NAFVDQRKWLDDRE
+43 ETFVGRRSWLDDRE

-79 LGMRRA
+79 LGLRRA
-85 GLPGLFAAWV
+85 GLPGLAAAWV
-95 TFTLPSAIVLT
+95 TFTLPSAILLT

-114 VGNVGDAGWLLGLK
+114 FGELGDAGWLLGLK
-128 AAAVAVVAGAVKSMA
+128 AAAVAVVAGAVQSMA
-143 QSLTPDATRASIA
+143 KSLTPDARRASIA
-156 GLALIL
+156 GLA
-162 LLIVPGS
+162 IVLMLVIPNS
-169 LVPTAVVQVAAIVLG
+169 IVPTALVQVAAIVLG
-184 AVAGLLWLRPKPS
+184 GVLGLVWLKRPHRGAKNRET
-197 PAEEAAAEVS
+197 PAETRVA
-207 TAQSEPAPTEP
+207 
-218 SADAAHTGSSAP
+218 
-230 AAVPST
+230 
-236 ATAKLGSRASRRLGV
+236 SRGARRLGV
-251 GALIA
+251 SALIA
-256 FVVLLLGLPALAA
+256 FVALLVGLPALTAV
-269 ATGDA
+269 TGDA

-307 GLVDHDTFLA
+307 GLIDHDTFLA

-340 TTGPTGILGAG
+340 TTGPSGILGAG
-351 IALLATFLPAGLLV
+351 IALLAIFLPAGLLV
-365 VGILPFWER
+365 IGILPFWER
-374 LRAWEPATAALTGVN
+374 LRAWEPATATLTGVN

-400 YDPAFVEGIT
+400 YDPVFVAGIT

-431 AWATVIGAGVLGWLL
+431 AWATVIVAGLLGWLL